1 VQKNAKKRAKRT
13 ANLKKKFMVRR
24 SSRRNVQIRGFF
36 AQNSS
41 FKARSS
47 EETDKLTGI
56 TPMRGYLSKHWRLAV
71 SANRHLEE
79 NNDKGEVWVRKT
91 VMLLWDFAHEMWEH

>member
-13 ANLKKKFMVRR
+13 ANLKKKIMVRR

-36 AQNSS
+36 ARNSS

-56 TPMRGYLSKHWRLAV
+56 TPMQG
-71 SANRHLEE
+71 
-79 NNDKGEVWVRKT
+79 GRKT
-91 VMLLWDFAHEMWEH
+91 ARHWMEGIWNMSGSH

>member
-13 ANLKKKFMVRR
+13 ANLKKKIMVRR

-36 AQNSS
+36 ARNSS

-56 TPMRGYLSKHWRLAV
+56 TPLHASVIEARQRGEI
-71 SANRHLEE
+71 ANF
-79 NNDKGEVWVRKT
+79 KGRNRE
-91 VMLLWDFAHEMWEH
+91 L

>member
-1 VQKNAKKRAKRT
+1 VSAEKRQKTCK
-13 ANLKKKFMVRR
+13 ANSESLKKIMVRR

-36 AQNSS
+36 ARNSS

-56 TPMRGYLSKHWRLAV
+56 TPMQG
-71 SANRHLEE
+71 
-79 NNDKGEVWVRKT
+79 GRKT
-91 VMLLWDFAHEMWEH
+91 ARHWMEGIWNMSGSH

>member
-1 VQKNAKKRAKRT
+1 VQKNAKKREKRT
-13 ANLKKKFMVRR
+13 ANLKKKIMVRR

-56 TPMRGYLSKHWRLAV
+56 TPM
-71 SANRHLEE
+71 
-79 NNDKGEVWVRKT
+79 
-91 VMLLWDFAHEMWEH
+91 LLRCDA